1 MGFTHPNLVA
11 FRPQGW
17 FVLLKAYRG
26 FVFCVGLIERDFLR
40 RRPFWFALGT
50 HHACAFALFQQCE
63 SYS

>member
-1 MGFTHPNLVA
+1 
-11 FRPQGW
+11 
-17 FVLLKAYRG
+17 
-26 FVFCVGLIERDFLR
+26 VFCVGLIERDFLR